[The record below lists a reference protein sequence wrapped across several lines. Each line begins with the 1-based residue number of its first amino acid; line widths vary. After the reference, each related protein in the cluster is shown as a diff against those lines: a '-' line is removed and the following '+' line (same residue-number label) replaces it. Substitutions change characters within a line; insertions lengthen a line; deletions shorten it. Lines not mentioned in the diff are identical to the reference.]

1 MPMWGTYGNTSQDM
15 IQLVLLALAGISV
28 PLMLLPKP
36 IF

>member
-1 MPMWGTYGNTSQDM
+1 MWGTYGNTSQDM